1 MLKKD
6 FLSIEKCI
14 IGDIWQNSII
24 HENMLLIADSFG
36 SRFPGT
42 PSEKK
47 TRDYILK
54 KIKDYGYEKARA
66 DPFRYYGWSRGP
78 VKLTMIDPTRREF
91 EAISLAMSPGGDI
104 EGELVNM
111 GTGSP
116 EEFES
121 KNKLDIEGKIVIC
134 SSATSPVS
142 LETGTQMLRL
152 SKNKP
157 LKVHIIDKSR
167 VIPETESANIIFE
180 LVGNGSKDE
189 WIIVGGHYDGH
200 DISQGAMD
208 NLSAT
213 AVIMELARVLKDFDG
228 KFERNIRFILFAC
241 EELGVTGSTN
251 YVAQQEEEMKN
262 IAIMINLELGRLA
275 NKTGSQHVA
284 FTFYQPDELKEYLED
299 FAERVG
305 YPMTINKGISAA
317 SDHWPFY
324 MKGVPT
330 IYMHAE
336 PTMQEIVQGRG
347 WGHTSADTMD
357 KVDHRNLQEGAMI
370 ASRLLLR
377 LANKKDKIA
386 THTPPVEI
394 IKKLEENGMKKIL
407 EIENK
412 WHPNSIL

>member
-1 MLKKD
+1 
-6 FLSIEKCI
+6 
-14 IGDIWQNSII
+14 
-24 HENMLLIADSFG
+24 
-36 SRFPGT
+36 
-42 PSEKK
+42 
-47 TRDYILK
+47 
-54 KIKDYGYEKARA
+54 
-66 DPFRYYGWSRGP
+66 
-78 VKLTMIDPTRREF
+78 
-91 EAISLAMSPGGDI
+91 
-104 EGELVNM
+104 M

-116 EEFES
+116 EEFEI
-121 KNKLDIEGKIVIC
+121 KNKKEIKGKIVLC
-134 SSATSPVS
+134 SSATSPRGKRVHRRTKYGYAVEYGVIGFIFMNHNPGQLKPTGSLRPAYRTGGEIPGIGVS

-152 SKNKP
+152 SKKKP
-157 LKVHIIDKSR
+157 LKIRIIDKSK

-180 LVGNGSKDE
+180 LIGNGSNDE

-213 AVIMELARVLKDFDG
+213 AVIMELARVLKEFEG
-228 KFERNIRFILFAC
+228 EFERNIRFILFAC

-251 YVAQQEEEMKN
+251 YVAQHKEEMKK

-284 FTFYQPDELKEYLED
+284 FTFYQPDELKDYLED
-299 FAERVG
+299 FAEVVG
-305 YPMTINKGISAA
+305 YPMTINKGHSAA

-336 PTMQEIVQGRG
+336 PTMQEIVNGRG

-370 ASRLLLR
+370 VSRLLLR

-386 THTPPVEI
+386 KHTSPDEI
-394 IKKLEENGMKKIL
+394 QKKLEKNGMRKIL

-412 WHPNSIL
+412 WHPNSVL